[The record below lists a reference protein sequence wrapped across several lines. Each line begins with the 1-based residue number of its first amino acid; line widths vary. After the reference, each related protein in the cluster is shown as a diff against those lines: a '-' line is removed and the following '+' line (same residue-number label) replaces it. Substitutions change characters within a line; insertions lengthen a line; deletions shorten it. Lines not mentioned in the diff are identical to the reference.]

1 LSPSDVP
8 SGPNAVAFATVSATA
23 GPVATAGD
31 DDDAVGD
38 ELAEAVGRVEDAVAF
53 GDVAGDADAPVSTPP
68 EIRS

>member
-23 GPVATAGD
+23 GPVATADGD
-31 DDDAVGD
+31 EDAVGD
-38 ELAEAVGRVEDAVAF
+38 ELADAVGRAEDAMAF
-53 GDVAGDADAPVSTPP
+53 GEVAGDAGAPVSTPP